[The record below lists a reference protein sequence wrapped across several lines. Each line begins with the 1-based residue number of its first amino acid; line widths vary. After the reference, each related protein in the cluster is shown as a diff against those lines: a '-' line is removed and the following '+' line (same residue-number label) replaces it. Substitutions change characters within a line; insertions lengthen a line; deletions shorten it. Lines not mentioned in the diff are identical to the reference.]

1 MEAEQLNKMIDTA
14 TTTADYLGSKKTLE
28 QLQYEIINEIPY
40 VNIKPYSHNIIGL
53 KLKIM
58 GDTFGKQEV
67 YDIVNNTELKSIGWG
82 HMLDL
87 NSNSV

>member
-14 TTTADYLGSKKTLE
+14 TTADYLGSKKTLE

-40 VNIKPYSHNIIGL
+40 VNIKPYSHNIIGI

-67 YDIVNNTELKSIGWG
+67 YDIVNNTELKNIGWK
-82 HMLDL
+82 HLLDL